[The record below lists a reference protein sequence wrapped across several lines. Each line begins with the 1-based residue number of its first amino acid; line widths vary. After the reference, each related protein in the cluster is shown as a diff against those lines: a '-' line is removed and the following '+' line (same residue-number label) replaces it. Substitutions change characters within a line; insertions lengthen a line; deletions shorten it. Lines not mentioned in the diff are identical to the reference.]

1 MGTGPGTQDEPRSTT
16 GAAQRSVQPRGLRR
30 PWRFALVGC
39 SFGFVALLLGACG
52 GGGSSNNAVAHSA
65 TTTATTTA
73 TTEGPAAP
81 QGNAAGPG
89 SASGAAQSIK
99 FASCMRSHGEPN
111 FPDSAVSVNPSG
123 GVMFRLSKGRGIDP
137 SSPIFKSAMQACQSL
152 IPHAASH
159 AGASTGS
166 TNQLLKYV
174 QCMRAHGVPDFPEPN
189 SQGQIM
195 VEVTGGANSDLN
207 PSSPQ
212 FQAASQACR
221 SLQPPGLS
229 GF

>member
-1 MGTGPGTQDEPRSTT
+1 MGTRPAIQDDPGPTT
-16 GAAQRSVQPRGLRR
+16 GAAPSSVQPRGLVRR

-39 SFGFVALLLGACG
+39 SLGCVALLLGACG
-52 GGGSSNNAVAHSA
+52 GSSNNAVAH
-65 TTTATTTA
+65 TGTTTA

-81 QGNAAGPG
+81 QGIAAGSG
-89 SASGAAQSIK
+89 GASGAAQSVK
-99 FASCMRSHGEPN
+99 FAICMRAHGEPN
-111 FPDSAVSVNPSG
+111 FPDSAVTVNPDG
-123 GVMFRLSKGRGIDP
+123 GVLFQLSKSSGIDP
-137 SSPIFKSAMQACQSL
+137 SSPTFKSAMRACQSL
-152 IPHAASH
+152 VPHAANH

-166 TNQLLKYV
+166 TDRLLKYV

>member
-1 MGTGPGTQDEPRSTT
+1 MGTKPGTQDERHPARA
-16 GAAQRSVQPRGLRR
+16 AAQVSVHPRGPLHR

-39 SFGFVALLLGACG
+39 SLGCVALLLGACG
-52 GGGSSNNAVAHSA
+52 GGGSSNNAVAH
-65 TTTATTTA
+65 TGTTTA
-73 TTEGPAAP
+73 TTEGPPAP
-81 QGNAAGPG
+81 QGNAPG
-89 SASGAAQSIK
+89 DESASGAAQSIK

-111 FPDSAVSVNPSG
+111 FPDSAVTVNPSG
-123 GVMFRLSKGRGIDP
+123 GVMFRLSKSSGIDS
-137 SSPIFKSAMQACQSL
+137 SSPAFKSAMQACQSL
-152 IPHAASH
+152 VPHAPSH